1 MSAATLEPVQRL
13 IAEEMAAVDQVIRR
27 RLHSDVALIRQV
39 SEYIINGGG
48 KRLRPALVLLAAG
61 ACGYSGSAHYQLAA
75 VVEFIH
81 TATLLHDDVVDD
93 SDLRRGQATANT
105 LFGNPA
111 SVLVGDFLYSRAFQL
126 MVEQKNM
133 RVM

>member
-13 IAEEMAAVDQVIRR
+13 IAEEMSAVDQVIRR

-39 SEYIINGGG
+39 SEYIISGGG
-48 KRLRPALVLLAAG
+48 KRLRPAVVLLAAG
-61 ACGYSGSAHYQLAA
+61 ACGYSGNAHYQLAA
-75 VVEFIH
+75 VIEFIH

-105 LFGNPA
+105 LLATRPA
-111 SVLVGDFLYSRAFQL
+111 FWSETSCTPARSRSWWSKTTCA
-126 MVEQKNM
+126 
-133 RVM
+133 